1 MADPLMVTDGI
12 SHAIQLAVAPVFML
26 TAIAGLI
33 GALATRLGRI
43 IDRARDLEERIN
55 EGRLV
60 DQPAVEATY
69 WELRR
74 LKLRGR
80 VVNASV
86 GLLTLAAMM
95 IGATVLSLFLGE
107 TTTSKVSPLV
117 AVTFLS
123 GVICF
128 VLALV
133 CFLSETLLAGYTL
146 QFREQPRQQD

>member
-1 MADPLMVTDGI
+1 MITDGI
-12 SHAIQLAVAPVFML
+12 SHAIELAVAPVFML

-43 IDRARDLEERIN
+43 IDRARSLEERIH

-69 WELRR
+69 LELRR
-74 LKLRGR
+74 LKTRGR

-86 GLLTLAAMM
+86 GLLALAAMM

-107 TTTSKVSPLV
+107 TTDSRISPLV
-117 AVTFLS
+117 SVTFLS
-123 GVICF
+123 GVVCF

-133 CFLSETLLAGYTL
+133 CFLLETLLAGYTL
-146 QFREQPRQQD
+146 QFRDQPPPG

>member
-1 MADPLMVTDGI
+1 MITDGI

-43 IDRARDLEERIN
+43 IDRARGLEERIR

-69 WELRR
+69 LELRR
-74 LKLRGR
+74 LKVRGR

-86 GLLTLAAMM
+86 SLLALAAMM

-107 TTTSKVSPLV
+107 TTDSRISPLV
-117 AVTFLS
+117 SVTFLS
-123 GVICF
+123 GVVCF

-133 CFLSETLLAGYTL
+133 GFLLETLLAGYTL
-146 QFREQPRQQD
+146 RFRDHPPLE

>member
-1 MADPLMVTDGI
+1 MVTDGI

-26 TAIAGLI
+26 TAIGGLI

-43 IDRARDLEERIN
+43 IDRARDLEGRLR

-60 DQPAVEATY
+60 EPAAVEATY

-86 GLLTLAAMM
+86 GLLALSAMM

-107 TTTSKVSPLV
+107 TTASRVSPLV
-117 AVTFLS
+117 SVSFLS
-123 GVICF
+123 GVVCF

-133 CFLSETLLAGYTL
+133 GFLAETLLAGYTL
-146 QFREQPRQQD
+146 QFRDRPPQR

>member
-1 MADPLMVTDGI
+1 MVTDGI

-43 IDRARDLEERIN
+43 IDRARGLEERIH

-60 DQPAVEATY
+60 DQPAVEAIY
-69 WELRR
+69 LELRR
-74 LKLRGR
+74 LKVRGR

-86 GLLTLAAMM
+86 GLLALAAMM

-107 TTTSKVSPLV
+107 TTTSRVSPLV
-117 AVTFLS
+117 SLTFLA
-123 GVICF
+123 GVGCF

-133 CFLSETLLAGYTL
+133 GFLLETLLAGYTL
-146 QFREQPRQQD
+146 RFRDQPPPE

>member
-1 MADPLMVTDGI
+1 MITDGI

-43 IDRARDLEERIN
+43 IDRARGLEERIR

-69 WELRR
+69 LELRR
-74 LKLRGR
+74 LKVRGR

-86 GLLTLAAMM
+86 GLLALAAMM

-107 TTTSKVSPLV
+107 TTDSRISPLV
-117 AVTFLS
+117 SVTFLS
-123 GVICF
+123 GVVCF

-133 CFLSETLLAGYTL
+133 GFLLETLLAGYTL
-146 QFREQPRQQD
+146 RFRDHPPLE

>member
-1 MADPLMVTDGI
+1 MVTDGI

-26 TAIAGLI
+26 TAIGGLI

-43 IDRARDLEERIN
+43 IDRARDLEERLH
-55 EGRLV
+55 EGRQA
-60 DQPAVEATY
+60 DHRAIEATY

-80 VVNASV
+80 VVNSSV
-86 GLLTLAAMM
+86 GLLALAAVM

-107 TTTSKVSPLV
+107 TTTSRVSPLV
-117 AVTFLS
+117 SVTFLS

-128 VLALV
+128 VTALV
-133 CFLSETLLAGYTL
+133 CFLWETLLAGYTL
-146 QFREQPRQQD
+146 QFREQPPPR

>member
-1 MADPLMVTDGI
+1 MITDGI

-43 IDRARDLEERIN
+43 IDRARNLEERIR

-69 WELRR
+69 LELRR
-74 LKLRGR
+74 LKVRGR

-86 GLLTLAAMM
+86 GLLALAAMM

-107 TTTSKVSPLV
+107 TTDSRISPLV
-117 AVTFLS
+117 SITFLS
-123 GVICF
+123 GVVCF

-133 CFLSETLLAGYTL
+133 GFLLETLLAGYTL
-146 QFREQPRQQD
+146 RFRDQPPLD

>member
-1 MADPLMVTDGI
+1 MVIDGV
-12 SHAIQLAVAPVFML
+12 SNAIQLAVAPVFML
-26 TAIAGLI
+26 TAIGGLI

-43 IDRARDLEERIN
+43 IDRARDLEERIH

-60 DQPAVEATY
+60 DQPAVEAIY
-69 WELRR
+69 WELGR

-86 GLLTLAAMM
+86 GLLTLSAMM

-107 TTTSKVSPLV
+107 TTASKVSPLV
-117 AVTFLS
+117 AICFLS
-123 GVICF
+123 GVVCF

-133 CFLSETLLAGYTL
+133 CFLWETLLAGYTL
-146 QFREQPRQQD
+146 RFRERPETPRD

>member
-26 TAIAGLI
+26 TAIAGLF

-43 IDRARDLEERIN
+43 IDRARDLEERIH

-74 LKLRGR
+74 LKLRGH

-107 TTTSKVSPLV
+107 TTTSRVSPLV

-146 QFREQPRQQD
+146 QFREQPPPG

>member
-1 MADPLMVTDGI
+1 MITDGI

-43 IDRARDLEERIN
+43 IDRARSLEERVH
-55 EGRLV
+55 EGRLG

-69 WELRR
+69 LELRR
-74 LKLRGR
+74 LKVRGR

-86 GLLTLAAMM
+86 GLLALAAMM

-107 TTTSKVSPLV
+107 TTTSRVSPLV
-117 AVTFLS
+117 SVTFLS
-123 GVICF
+123 GVVCF

-133 CFLSETLLAGYTL
+133 GFLLETLLAGYTL
-146 QFREQPRQQD
+146 QFRDQPPPR

>member
-1 MADPLMVTDGI
+1 MITDGI

-43 IDRARDLEERIN
+43 IDRARSLEERIR

-69 WELRR
+69 LELRR
-74 LKLRGR
+74 LKVRGR

-86 GLLTLAAMM
+86 GLLALAAMM

-107 TTTSKVSPLV
+107 TTHSRISPLV
-117 AVTFLS
+117 SVTFLS
-123 GVICF
+123 GVVCF

-133 CFLSETLLAGYTL
+133 GFLLETLLAGYTL
-146 QFREQPRQQD
+146 RFRDHPPLE